1 MKHLIL
7 TLLISACFCARGG
20 EIADA
25 YSKLTHPSVKL
36 TNLAPGPLYMTNHGI
51 TEIGLERGGCYG
63 TCPIYTL
70 VLKSDGTFTYKGVQ
84 FVEKLGVFSGTIP
97 VYRFNQLAQFLK
109 DSGYMNLQ
117 DGYGEIGDDRETVYT
132 TVVMNGKRKIVM
144 NHGSGGPSTLWAVE
158 QLIDLALANEA
169 IWKPR

>member
-1 MKHLIL
+1 
-7 TLLISACFCARGG
+7 
-20 EIADA
+20 
-25 YSKLTHPSVKL
+25 
-36 TNLAPGPLYMTNHGI
+36 MTNHGI

-70 VLKSDGTFTYKGVQ
+70 VLKSDGTFTYKGAQ

-117 DGYGEIGDDRETVYT
+117 DGYGEIGDDRETVYNAGYFFFAQ
-132 TVVMNGKRKIVM
+132 VFNIF
-144 NHGSGGPSTLWAVE
+144 
-158 QLIDLALANEA
+158 
-169 IWKPR
+169 